1 MKTKTNIGI
10 SNVLLAALLKNKDEA
25 IVSLEEEFSALVE
38 RLINF
43 KFSASDDSKI
53 HEAFCLHVFLVACY
67 NRGLLNGNLK
77 ICKQESPDFVITSID
92 GAIKIGLEHTCA
104 THAQYKIAKAQLSKR
119 PVGSLLELS
128 RYSPFK
134 PLKNKNADI
143 GIIKPGAKL
152 KDKGWKGNEPELEW
166 SEIIFQAI
174 VSKIET
180 LNKSHFQQNLENH
193 LIIEDD
199 SPVDFVKDD
208 KTAFK
213 ILRDRYSSANYSKIT
228 EFHKIHI
235 FSRCILLYDFF
246 GEYLEID
253 MHKAQ
258 LGNYCQ

>member
-1 MKTKTNIGI
+1 MKAKANRG
-10 SNVLLAALLKNKDEA
+10 SNNSLLTALLKNKDET
-25 IVSLEEEFSALVE
+25 IISLEEESSALVK

-43 KFSASDDSKI
+43 KLSTSDGSKI
-53 HEAFCLHVFLVACY
+53 HEAFCLHIFLVACC
-67 NRGLLNGNLK
+67 NRGLLNGHLK

-92 GAIKIGLEHTCA
+92 GTIEIGLEHTCA
-104 THAQYKIAKAQLSKR
+104 TLEQYKIAKAQFSKL

-134 PLKNKNADI
+134 PLKNNNADI

-180 LNKSHFQQNLENH
+180 LNKSHFQQKLENH

-213 ILRDRYSSANYSKIT
+213 ILRDRYSSANYNEIT

-246 GEYLEID
+246 GECLEID

-258 LGNYCQ
+258 LKKYCQ